1 MPASREELIRT
12 ACSIERGRLKRVC
25 ICSPEWLPGGKR
37 KTADEGQVGR
47 GTYGQVVWLSK
58 WRSFP
63 SRLAPSQSTQRGLLG
78 QKLLSL
84 AVRERVKGGNKRDSK
99 RALEEEKQ
107 WVALLLGEREKS
119 LFEKIDA
126 FERDKSDLT

>member
-1 MPASREELIRT
+1 M
-12 ACSIERGRLKRVC
+12 
-25 ICSPEWLPGGKR
+25 
-37 KTADEGQVGR
+37 D
-47 GTYGQVVWLSK
+47 
-58 WRSFP
+58 RSFGFRNGGFP
-63 SRLAPSQSTQRGLLG
+63 RDAGAELTEHTARVGLLG
-78 QKLLSL
+78 QKLLASL
-84 AVRERVKGGNKRDSK
+84 AGCVKGGNKRDSK